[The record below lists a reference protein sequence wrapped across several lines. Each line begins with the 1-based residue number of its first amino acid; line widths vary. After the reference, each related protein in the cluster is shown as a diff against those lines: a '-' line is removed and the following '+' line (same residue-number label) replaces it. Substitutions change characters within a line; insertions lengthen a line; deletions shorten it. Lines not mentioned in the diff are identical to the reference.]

1 MQPNKPALP
10 TDAQALK
17 AWLECHSKNENWTPA
32 ERELR
37 MQFPLTQSLILLK
50 KQSK

>member
-1 MQPNKPALP
+1 MKPKPALP
-10 TDAQALK
+10 ADAKALK
-17 AWLECHSKNENWTPA
+17 DWLDRHSKNENWTPA

-37 MQFPLTQSLILLK
+37 TQFPLTQSLILLK